1 MPLADVN
8 GVSLHYEI
16 TQGPPGAPVVLFSN
30 SLGTTLEVW
39 DAQVAALA
47 AHGLRVLRYDT
58 RGHGRSSRGATP
70 PDIPT
75 LAGDAAGLLDAL
87 AIPSAHVV
95 GLSLGG
101 LTGQQLGISHPD
113 RVQSLVLMDT
123 AAHLPPP
130 STWDDRIATVRSHGL
145 AGLVDAVMGRW
156 FTPAFGQADPAALA
170 LQRERFLAGN
180 AAGYVDAC
188 VALRNADLRPGL
200 ARITAPTLVITGSED
215 PVTTPD
221 MGRALAAAIPGGRFE
236 LIERGAHIIPVE
248 RAGEV
253 NALLRD
259 WFAAQGAA
267 GLTA

>member
-8 GVSLHYEI
+8 GVSLYYEI
-16 TQGPPGAPVVLFSN
+16 TDGAPGAPVVLFSN
-30 SLGTTLEVW
+30 SLGTTLEIW
-39 DAQVAALA
+39 DAQVPALVR
-47 AHGLRVLRYDT
+47 HGVRVLRYDT
-58 RGHGRSSRGATP
+58 RGHGRSSRGAAP

-75 LAGDAAGLLDAL
+75 LARDAAGLLERL

-101 LTGQQLGISHPD
+101 LTAQQLGISDPD

-130 STWDDRIATVRSHGL
+130 ATWDDRIATVLSQGL

-156 FTPAFGQADPAALA
+156 FTPAFGESDPAGLA
-170 LQRERFLAGN
+170 LQRRRFLDGN
-180 AAGYVDAC
+180 ADGYADAC
-188 VALRNADLRPGL
+188 IALRDADLRAGL
-200 ARITAPTLVITGSED
+200 ARIRAPTLVVTGSED

-221 MGRALAAAIPGGRFE
+221 MGRALAASIPGARFE
-236 LIERGAHIIPVE
+236 LVERGAHIIPVE
-248 RAGEV
+248 RADVV

-259 WFAAQGAA
+259 WFASQGA
-267 GLTA
+267 LPSS